1 MPSKK
6 SADLSPSLVAIKGQA
21 SPSADATGRQSGSSP
36 ALAVGSAPLNFKV
49 PAEFRR
55 RFRQRA
61 AEADLKLRGPGDL
74 SGTQQSGLPFE
85 LKIANIAKDGRILQ
99 YAREIAEKVL
109 ENDPLLERQEN
120 YILTKQLTKL
130 ARQKINW
137 SMIS

>member
-6 SADLSPSLVAIKGQA
+6 PADLSPSLVAVKGQA

-61 AEADLKLRGPGDL
+61 AEADLKLNQLLREALDAWEQKRG
-74 SGTQQSGLPFE
+74 
-85 LKIANIAKDGRILQ
+85 
-99 YAREIAEKVL
+99 
-109 ENDPLLERQEN
+109 
-120 YILTKQLTKL
+120 L
-130 ARQKINW
+130 A
-137 SMIS
+137 